1 MEMKALFSEKYILL
15 TYLIFSVVLRLFS
28 FFPSVLDHDE
38 STYLIIGREILQG
51 KELYT
56 DVTDTKPAG
65 IFLFYAAMEFLLGG
79 SIFLKRFVFALVVG
93 FTAFLVFKVSKKL
106 FQNLTVA
113 AASGLIY
120 IFYTS
125 IWVYH
130 GRSPNT
136 ELLFNLTTISALL
149 LFLQPRMKTWILGG
163 LLMGIGFV
171 IKYLVLFDL
180 VPFFL
185 FFFVAEIIREKKIMQ
200 RTKFW
205 ARYVLAGLAFLLP
218 FGLLNFWFCLD
229 DPAHDFFYV
238 TYELP
243 GNYGSNPSLKRYG
256 VMLADFTGKFLP
268 ISFFLF
274 YVIFKR
280 NNFLKGNLK
289 WLFAVWIFSIL
300 IAIYLPGKEF
310 SHYTIQLML
319 PLSFLA
325 GLFFHP
331 ELRKDKFT
339 GLIFSGKTGLALL
352 VVVLL
357 AIQII
362 SFNNEVLKPDYPR
375 EVAVAIQQELDS
387 DEELYV
393 ANYEQI
399 VYYLLDL
406 DSPTKYIHPNLLFT
420 ETHKAFKIDVDQE
433 LERIMETSPEFVI
446 IEREKKMVLR
456 LMENEY
462 QLIKQLD
469 QGKIKLYRLI

>member
-1 MEMKALFSEKYILL
+1 MKTLFSEKYILL
-15 TYLIFSVVLRLFS
+15 TFLTVSVLLRLFS
-28 FFPSVLDHDE
+28 FFPSLLDHDE

-65 IFLFYAAMEFLLGG
+65 IFLFYAALEFLFGG
-79 SIFLKRFVFALVVG
+79 SIFMKRFVFALVVG
-93 FTAFLVFKVSKKL
+93 FTAFLVYKVSKRFFK
-106 FQNLTVA
+106 NRKA
-113 AASGLIY
+113 AIASGLIY

-136 ELLFNLTTISALL
+136 ELLFNLITISTLL
-149 LFLQPRMKTWILGG
+149 LFLQPKMKPWILGG
-163 LLMGIGFV
+163 LLMGIGFI

-180 VPFFL
+180 VAFFL
-185 FFFVAEIIREKKIMQ
+185 FFFVTEIIRDTKILQ
-200 RTKFW
+200 RTEFW
-205 ARYVLAGLAFLLP
+205 GRYVLAGLAFLLP
-218 FGLLNFWFCLD
+218 FGLLNLWFWLD

-256 VMLADFTGKFLP
+256 VMLADFIGKFLP

-289 WLFAVWIFSIL
+289 WFFVVWVFSIL

-319 PLSFLA
+319 PLSLIA
-325 GLFFHP
+325 GLFFHS
-331 ELRKDKFT
+331 EFKIDKYSSV
-339 GLIFSGKTGLALL
+339 IFSRKRGLALL
-352 VVVLL
+352 IAFVLV
-357 AIQII
+357 IQII

-375 EVAVAIQQELDS
+375 EVASVIQQELDS
-387 DEELYV
+387 EEKV
-393 ANYEQI
+393 FVGNYQQI

-406 DSPTKYIHPNLLFT
+406 ESPTKFVHANLLFT
-420 ETHKAFKIDVDQE
+420 ETHKAFKIDADQE
-433 LERIMETSPEFVI
+433 LDRIMKTSPEFVI
-446 IEREKKMVLR
+446 VVR
-456 LMENEY
+456 ENEKVLKLMGKKY
-462 QLIKQLD
+462 QLVAELD

>member
-1 MEMKALFSEKYILL
+1 MKTIVSEKYILL
-15 TYLIFSVVLRLFS
+15 VFLTVSVVLRLFS

-65 IFLFYAAMEFLLGG
+65 IFLFYAALEFLFGG
-79 SIFLKRFVFALVVG
+79 SIFMKRFVFALVVG
-93 FTAFLVFKVSKKL
+93 CTAFLVFKASNKL
-106 FQNLTVA
+106 FRNKNA
-113 AASGLIY
+113 AIASGLIY

-136 ELLFNLTTISALL
+136 ELLFNLTTISTLL
-149 LFLQPRMKTWILGG
+149 LFLQPKMKTWILGG
-163 LLMGIGFV
+163 LLMGIGFI

-180 VPFFL
+180 VAFFL
-185 FFFVAEIIREKKIMQ
+185 FFFVTEIIRDGKVLQ
-200 RTKFW
+200 RAQFW
-205 ARYVLAGLAFLLP
+205 GRYVLAGLAFLLP
-218 FGLLNFWFCLD
+218 FGLLNLWFWLD

-256 VMLADFTGKFLP
+256 VMLADFIGKFLP

-280 NNFLKGNLK
+280 NNFLKGNLN
-289 WLFAVWIFSIL
+289 WFFVIWIFSIL

-319 PLSFLA
+319 PLSLLA
-325 GLFFHP
+325 GLFFHS
-331 ELRKDKFT
+331 ELKLDKYT
-339 GLIFSGKTGLALL
+339 ALIFSGKTGLALL
-352 VVVLL
+352 VIVALV
-357 AIQII
+357 IQII

-375 EVAVAIQQELDS
+375 EVAVAIQQEMDS
-387 DEELYV
+387 DDDIYV

-406 DSPTKYIHPNLLFT
+406 NSPTKYVHPNLLFT

-446 IEREKKMVLR
+446 IERENEKVLK
-456 LMENEY
+456 LMENRY
-462 QLIKQLD
+462 QLVKKLD

>member
-1 MEMKALFSEKYILL
+1 MKTIITEKYILL
-15 TYLIFSVVLRLFS
+15 TFLTVSVLLRLFS

-65 IFLFYAAMEFLLGG
+65 IFLFYAALEFLFGG
-79 SIFLKRFVFALVVG
+79 SIFMKRFVFELVVG
-93 FTAFLVFKVSKKL
+93 FTAFLVFKASNKL
-106 FQNLTVA
+106 FQNKNTA
-113 AASGLIY
+113 TASGLIY

-149 LFLQPRMKTWILGG
+149 LFLQPKMKTWILGG
-163 LLMGIGFV
+163 LLMGIGFI

-180 VPFFL
+180 LAFFL
-185 FFFVAEIIREKKIMQ
+185 FFFVTEIIRNDKVLQ
-200 RTKFW
+200 HAQFW
-205 ARYVLAGLAFLLP
+205 GRYVLAGLAFLLP
-218 FGLLNFWFCLD
+218 FGLLNLWFWLD
-229 DPAHDFFYV
+229 DPAHEFFYI

-243 GNYGSNPSLKRYG
+243 GNYGSNPSMKRYG
-256 VMLADFTGKFLP
+256 VMLADFIGKFLP

-289 WLFAVWIFSIL
+289 WFFVVWVFSIL

-319 PLSFLA
+319 PLSLLA

-331 ELRKDKFT
+331 KLRKDKYT
-339 GLIFSGKTGLALL
+339 ALIFSGKTGLALL
-352 VVVLL
+352 IAGILI
-357 AIQII
+357 IQII

-375 EVAVAIQQELDS
+375 EVAEAIQLELD
-387 DEELYV
+387 EGENVYV
-393 ANYEQI
+393 GNYQQI

-406 DSPTKYIHPNLLFT
+406 DSPTKYVHSNLLYT
-420 ETHKAFKIDVDQE
+420 ETHKAFKINADEE
-433 LERIMETSPEFVI
+433 LSRIMNTQPDFVI
-446 IEREKKMVLR
+446 TERENSEIIS
-456 LMENEY
+456 LMGNKY
-462 QLIKQLD
+462 QLMKELN
-469 QGKIKLYRLI
+469 QGRIRLYRLI

>member
-1 MEMKALFSEKYILL
+1 MKTIITEKYILL
-15 TYLIFSVVLRLFS
+15 TFLTVSVLLRLFS

-65 IFLFYAAMEFLLGG
+65 IFLFYAALEFLFGG
-79 SIFLKRFVFALVVG
+79 SIFMKRFVFELVVG
-93 FTAFLVFKVSKKL
+93 FTAFLVFKASNKL
-106 FQNLTVA
+106 FQNKNA
-113 AASGLIY
+113 ATASGLIY

-149 LFLQPRMKTWILGG
+149 LFLQPKMKTWILGG
-163 LLMGIGFV
+163 LLMGIGFI

-180 VPFFL
+180 LAFFL
-185 FFFVAEIIREKKIMQ
+185 FFFVTEIIRNDKVLQ
-200 RTKFW
+200 HAQFW
-205 ARYVLAGLAFLLP
+205 WRYVLAGLAFLLP
-218 FGLLNFWFCLD
+218 FGLLNLWFWLD
-229 DPAHDFFYV
+229 DPAHEFFYI

-243 GNYGSNPSLKRYG
+243 GNYGSNPSMKRYG
-256 VMLADFTGKFLP
+256 VMLADFIGKFLP

-289 WLFAVWIFSIL
+289 WFFVVWVFSIL

-319 PLSFLA
+319 PLSLLA

-331 ELRKDKFT
+331 KLRKDKYT
-339 GLIFSGKTGLALL
+339 ALIFSGKTGLALL
-352 VVVLL
+352 IAGILI
-357 AIQII
+357 IQII

-375 EVAVAIQQELDS
+375 EVAEAIQLELD
-387 DEELYV
+387 EGENVYV
-393 ANYEQI
+393 GNYQQI

-406 DSPTKYIHPNLLFT
+406 DSPTKYVHSNLLYT
-420 ETHKAFKIDVDQE
+420 ETHKAFKINADEE
-433 LERIMETSPEFVI
+433 LSRIMNTQPDFVI
-446 IEREKKMVLR
+446 TERENSEIII
-456 LMENEY
+456 LMGNKY
-462 QLIKQLD
+462 QLMKELN
-469 QGKIKLYRLI
+469 QGRIRLYRLI